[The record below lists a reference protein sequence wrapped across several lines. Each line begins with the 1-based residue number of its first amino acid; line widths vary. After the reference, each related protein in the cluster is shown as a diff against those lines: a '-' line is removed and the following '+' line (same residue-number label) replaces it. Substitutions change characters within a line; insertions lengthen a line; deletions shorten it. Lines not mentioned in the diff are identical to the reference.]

1 MKHQSA
7 WDDTYLT
14 PNPIG
19 YQFMQQAVEP
29 LRDKSGRVRRLAP
42 DQCREMTIKALET
55 YVRIATG
62 DNARRLRVTLR
73 HLRGELPVVPLS
85 FSV

>member
-1 MKHQSA
+1 MKQ
-7 WDDTYLT
+7 WDDTYKT

-19 YQFMQQAVEP
+19 YAFMEQAVEP
-29 LRDKSGRVRRLAP
+29 LTDNARRVRRFAP
-42 DQCREMTIKALET
+42 AKCRELTIQALET

-73 HLRGELPVVPLS
+73 HLRGDLPMVPLS
-85 FSV
+85 FNV